1 MLSPGCW
8 RRNCSVCAVHEFMMD
23 TLPRISV
30 VIPLYNKAAYVL
42 RTIAS
47 VLAQGDAI
55 LEMVVVDDGSTDD
68 GPARVEALTQPKV
81 RLIRQQNGGVSSAR
95 NRGIHEAH
103 GEYVA
108 FLDADD
114 VYLPGFAEEIAILIR
129 TFPEVGV
136 YATAYMRTWPDGTS
150 VPNIIPRSLRS
161 SQRKIVRNPFDAW
174 SRSNFFHIGSCCV
187 RRDVFFERNIF
198 FPLGENVGED
208 HDVIFRLFETENVA
222 FSSRPLLAYTQEVA
236 DSLYSSKPDY
246 LLPCY
251 ARLLARASGS
261 DYPKHLRAGAYR
273 VVTVNRLV
281 LARRLIALGRRTRAL
296 DHLMGTRLM
305 AHPTFA
311 VRTFIRWCF
320 PAAFFKPSWMC
331 WI

>member
-1 MLSPGCW
+1 M
-8 RRNCSVCAVHEFMMD
+8 CAVHDSMMD
-23 TLPRISV
+23 TFPQISV
-30 VIPLYNKAAYVL
+30 VIPLYNKAAYVQ
-42 RTIAS
+42 RTIES

-55 LEMVVVDDGSTDD
+55 SEIVVVDDGSTDD
-68 GPARVEALTQPKV
+68 GPARVEALAQPKV
-81 RLIRQQNGGVSSAR
+81 RLIRQQNGGVSRAR
-95 NRGIHEAH
+95 NRGIHTAR

-114 VYLPGFAEEIAILIR
+114 VYLPGFAQEIATLIR
-129 TFPEVGV
+129 TFPKVGV
-136 YATAYMRTWPDGTS
+136 YATAYVRTWPDGTS
-150 VPNIIPRSLRS
+150 VPNSIPRSLRS
-161 SQRKIVRNPFDAW
+161 SQRQIVRKPFDAW

-187 RRDVFFERNIF
+187 RRDVFFDRNIF

-208 HDVIFRLFETENVA
+208 HDLIFRLFEMENVA

-251 ARLLARASGS
+251 ARLLERASGS

-273 VVTVNRLV
+273 VVAVNRLV
-281 LARRLIALGRRTRAL
+281 LARRLIALGRRNKAL
-296 DHLMGTRLM
+296 DYLMGRWIT

-311 VRTFIRWCF
+311 LRTFIRWCF
-320 PAAFFKPSWMC
+320 PAAFFKPSWFC

>member
-1 MLSPGCW
+1 MTD
-8 RRNCSVCAVHEFMMD
+8 A
-23 TLPRISV
+23 LPRISV

-42 RTIAS
+42 RTIES

-55 LEMVVVDDGSTDD
+55 LEIVVVDDGSTDD

-95 NRGIHEAH
+95 NRGIHEAR

-114 VYLPGFAEEIAILIR
+114 VYLPGFAEEIATLIR

-136 YATAYMRTWPDGTS
+136 YATAYIRTWPDGTS
-150 VPNIIPRSLRS
+150 IPNFIPHALQSN
-161 SQRKIVRNPFDAW
+161 QPKIVQNALRAW
-174 SRSNFFHIGSCCV
+174 SRSNFIHIGSLCV
-187 RRDVFFERNIF
+187 RRKIFFERNIF
-198 FPLGENVGED
+198 FPPGENVGED
-208 HDVIFRLFETENVA
+208 HDLIFGLLETGGLV
-222 FSSRPLLAYTQEVA
+222 FSPKPLLAYTQQVA
-236 DSLYSSKPDY
+236 DSLYSNKPDY

-251 ARLLARASGS
+251 ARLLARARRG
-261 DYPKHLRAGAYR
+261 DYPKPLRAGAYR
-273 VVTVNRLV
+273 VVAVNQLI
-281 LARRLIALGRRTRAL
+281 LARRLIELGRRMQAL
-296 DHLMGTRLM
+296 DHLMGTQLL

-311 VRTFIRWCF
+311 LRTFIRWCL
-320 PAAFFKPSWMC
+320 PVAFFKPRWLR